1 MANYTFNAIYTAIEE
16 AVTTVESSAYC
27 STRYEPIPDS
37 FPAVY
42 VEEVSRVRTPSAI
55 TLDYT
60 DDQNRVIH
68 EVQVWSNLQNGA
80 RTQAYALMDAIT
92 AAYNGLFFR
101 LTMMSPMPTTDRSI
115 YRLVARFTKQVTGGD
130 TLPEGD

>member
-1 MANYTFNAIYTAIEE
+1 MANYTFNAVYTAVTDAAIAVE
-16 AVTTVESSAYC
+16 AGIYC
-27 STRYEPIPDS
+27 SSKYEPVPDS

-42 VEEVSRVRTPSAI
+42 VEEVSRVRTPNNI
-55 TLDYT
+55 TLAYT

-68 EVQVWSNLQNGA
+68 EVQVWSNKATGA
-80 RTQAYALMDAIT
+80 RTQAYAVMDAIV
-92 AAYNGLFFR
+92 AAYNTLYFR

-115 YRLVARFTKQVTGGD
+115 YRLVARFAKQVTGGD